1 MSSLIEGKKG
11 SKQLLLGNEAIV
23 RGALEAGVNVAAGYP
38 GTPASEIIQAFST
51 VGKERNLY
59 VEWSVNEKVSMEV
72 AAAASFA
79 GLRALCAMKQNGVCV
94 AADFLLHLALTG
106 TRGGMVIVPCDD
118 PGAISSINEGEARQF
133 GRMMELPVLEP
144 ADIQETK
151 EMTKWAF
158 DLSEELRLPVLV
170 RSVTRLSHSSGVVTN
185 GDLPDTNG
193 QARFDH
199 HGPLFDQMAGPLQ
212 PAPASM
218 THMLQQQKIQKAS
231 AIFEESAFNTY
242 TGPEKPEMVIITGS
256 ICTLYCHEA
265 IDLLALE
272 DRVGILKLG
281 TTWPMPAG
289 LVENYLRRADKIV
302 VVEEIFPFLEDQVKI
317 LATELVN
324 DIGAKTILGQRDGLF
339 PTVGEMNPDL
349 VAAGLA
355 KAMGIEYQPGAGD
368 YKERAQAAALTHAPH
383 RDLTFCPG
391 CPHRASFWTIR
402 TAVEMDGRG
411 GFVCGDIGCYSL
423 AFLPT
428 GYSALKTLHAMG
440 SGTGVASGFGKLK
453 QFGMDQPILS
463 VCGDSTFFHTGMP
476 PLINAVHNSADI
488 LMVILDNSGTAM
500 TGFQPHPGLPV
511 DAYKEEAPAI
521 DIAAV
526 CESIGAKVRISDPF
540 NVEQTRNTLLEI
552 MEEKGPRVLILK
564 QMCALSPE
572 KKGKKQFEVSVDQ
585 DVCLGESCG
594 CNRLCTRIFRCPG
607 LVWNKEKKK
616 AEVDEVIC
624 AGCGVCASICP
635 NDAIQRKE
643 VA

>member
-1 MSSLIEGKKG
+1 
-11 SKQLLLGNEAIV
+11 
-23 RGALEAGVNVAAGYP
+23 
-38 GTPASEIIQAFST
+38 
-51 VGKERNLY
+51 
-59 VEWSVNEKVSMEV
+59 
-72 AAAASFA
+72 
-79 GLRALCAMKQNGVCV
+79 
-94 AADFLLHLALTG
+94 
-106 TRGGMVIVPCDD
+106 
-118 PGAISSINEGEARQF
+118 
-133 GRMMELPVLEP
+133 
-144 ADIQETK
+144 
-151 EMTKWAF
+151 
-158 DLSEELRLPVLV
+158 
-170 RSVTRLSHSSGVVTN
+170 
-185 GDLPDTNG
+185 
-193 QARFDH
+193 
-199 HGPLFDQMAGPLQ
+199 
-212 PAPASM
+212 
-218 THMLQQQKIQKAS
+218 
-231 AIFEESAFNTY
+231 
-242 TGPEKPEMVIITGS
+242 
-256 ICTLYCHEA
+256 
-265 IDLLALE
+265 
-272 DRVGILKLG
+272 
-281 TTWPMPAG
+281 
-289 LVENYLRRADKIV
+289 
-302 VVEEIFPFLEDQVKI
+302 
-317 LATELVN
+317 
-324 DIGAKTILGQRDGLF
+324 
-339 PTVGEMNPDL
+339 MNPDL

-463 VCGDSTFFHTGMP
+463 VCGDSTFSHTGMP